1 MRKKEKT
8 MEYKLMGISAL
19 ILIILGLTWLKD
31 GENMN
36 PPLKRRA
43 IIDSTTIMIFWAVFE
58 FYNYSQDKSFE
69 NEVVMI
75 INFALLF
82 FLIRMIQLI
91 TQLNPLFQ
99 DFVGFLKKKGVKIDI
114 DDELNE

>member
-1 MRKKEKT
+1 
-8 MEYKLMGISAL
+8 MEYKLIGISAL
-19 ILIILGLTWLKD
+19 ILIILFLTWLKD

-43 IIDSTTIMIFWAVFE
+43 VIDTTTIMIFWIVYE
-58 FYNYSQDKSFE
+58 FYNFSSDKAFE
-69 NEVVMI
+69 NEVAMI
-75 INFALLF
+75 INLALVF
-82 FLIRMIQLI
+82 FLVRMIQLI

-99 DFVGFLKKKGVKIDI
+99 DFVSFLKKKGIKI

>member
-1 MRKKEKT
+1 
-8 MEYKLMGISAL
+8 
-19 ILIILGLTWLKD
+19 
-31 GENMN
+31 MN
-36 PPLKRRA
+36 PPIERRA
-43 IIDSTTIMIFWAVFE
+43 IIDTTTIVIFWVVFE
-58 FYNYSQDKSFE
+58 FYNFSQDKAFE
-69 NEVVMI
+69 NEVAMI

-99 DFVGFLKKKGVKIDI
+99 DFVSFLKKKGIKI

>member
-1 MRKKEKT
+1 
-8 MEYKLMGISAL
+8 MEYKLLGISGL
-19 ILIILGLTWLKD
+19 ILIILALTWLKD

-43 IIDSTTIMIFWAVFE
+43 LIDSTTIVIFWIVYE
-58 FYNYSQDKSFE
+58 FYNYSKDRAFE
-69 NEVVMI
+69 NEVAMI
-75 INFALLF
+75 INLALVF

-99 DFVGFLKKKGVKIDI
+99 DFVKFLKKKGLKI

>member
-1 MRKKEKT
+1 
-8 MEYKLMGISAL
+8 MEYKLIGVSAL
-19 ILIILGLTWLKD
+19 ILIILFLTWLKD

-43 IIDSTTIMIFWAVFE
+43 VIDSTTICIFWVVFE
-58 FYNYSQDKSFE
+58 FYNYSKNKAFE
-69 NEVVMI
+69 NEVAMI

-91 TQLNPLFQ
+91 CQLNPLFQ
-99 DFVGFLKKKGVKIDI
+99 DFVKFLKKKGVDVSEL
-114 DDELNE
+114 DE